1 MRRPIYP
8 ANSPRRATSPR
19 AGMRESDSR
28 AENLSAGSFVDTRQ
42 AAELIGMSK
51 RTLEKWRVEGNGP
64 PFLKLGRR
72 VLYSRA
78 DLKAWLLSRRRHSTS
93 ES

>member
-1 MRRPIYP
+1 
-8 ANSPRRATSPR
+8 
-19 AGMRESDSR
+19 MRESDSR
-28 AENLSAGSFVDTRQ
+28 NENLSAGSFVDTRQ
-42 AAELIGMSK
+42 AAELIGMSS
-51 RTLEKWRVEGNGP
+51 RTLEKWRVEGTGP

-78 DLKAWLLSRRRHSTS
+78 DLEAWLLSRRRHSTS